1 MDYKALIENA
11 KICCG
16 DTRVDFCTGVCINPS
31 DKRGNEVRWCR
42 QWLIKDLYTALE
54 ETLKRAEAAEA
65 REEKA
70 EKDLSDM
77 RETWDM
83 YGGEDGITAAF
94 KKAEDCT
101 RQLEELKKRY
111 GGVLYSI

>member
-31 DKRGNEVRWCR
+31 DKRGDEVRWCR

-65 REEKA
+65 RVEPVIHA
-70 EKDLSDM
+70 H
-77 RETWDM
+77 W
-83 YGGEDGITAAF
+83 I
-94 KKAEDCT
+94 KK
-101 RQLEELKKRY
+101 Q
-111 GGVLYSI
+111 